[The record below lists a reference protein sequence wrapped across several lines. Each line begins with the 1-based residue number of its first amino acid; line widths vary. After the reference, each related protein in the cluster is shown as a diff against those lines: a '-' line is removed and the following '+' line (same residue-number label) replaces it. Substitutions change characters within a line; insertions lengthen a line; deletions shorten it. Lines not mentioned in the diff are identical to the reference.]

1 MLKYNTIVL
10 LTDFGTDSPFAGI
23 MKGVIKG
30 INPDVSIIDLNHGIP
45 PGDVM
50 TASFELGISAEYFSG
65 TIFVCVVDPGVG
77 TKRKIL
83 LAKTKNNLILAPDN
97 GLLTWVYGTGKL
109 KEIYEVSNEKY
120 YLTGI
125 SGKRSTFDGRD
136 VFAPVSAHLS
146 KGIRPADV
154 GRRIRSIKRIKFPVT
169 VRKGRKTTC
178 EIIYIDRFGNCWTN
192 VTDRKLKI
200 KNAKSGKVLIEKFA
214 SSYSSKGRNIMLFNS
229 FGFLE
234 FAVPGGSFAEKHK
247 IRRGRKFEVEN
258 G

>member
-1 MLKYNTIVL
+1 MVKYNTIAL

-30 INPDVSIIDLNHGIP
+30 LNSCVSIIDLNHGIP

-50 TASFELGISAEYFSG
+50 TASFELGISAEYFNG

-77 TKRKIL
+77 TERKIL

-97 GLLTWVYGTGKL
+97 GLLTGLNDAGKL
-109 KEIYEVSNEKY
+109 KEIFEVSNENY

-136 VFAPVSAHLS
+136 IFAPVSAHLS
-146 KGIRPADV
+146 KGVSPGV
-154 GRRIRSIKRIKFPVT
+154 LGGRVKKIKKLKISKP
-169 VRKGRKTTC
+169 VRKDKKILC
-178 EIIYIDRFGNCWTN
+178 EIIYIDSFGNCWTN
-192 VTDRKLKI
+192 IKDGKMKI
-200 KNAKSGKVLIEKFA
+200 KRAESGSVKVKNYGKNYSGKGSV
-214 SSYSSKGRNIMLFNS
+214 MLFNS

-247 IRRGRKFEVEN
+247 IRIRRKFEVEN
-258 G
+258 E